1 MESSVDGCA
10 GRGLLWMRNCA
21 TSFAYQEITL
31 SRRALAEK
39 RPFLLMSFAAALA
52 FYYLRFTHFPEAY
65 LMVVKGA
72 GVALLA
78 VYAFVRHSSPDAR
91 LLGWAL
97 GAASLGDM
105 AIKWDTRIGGL
116 LFFLFHVLAMGVFL
130 RNRREAL
137 TGTQSWLVGVMLLL
151 TPVIALL
158 LPADRDA
165 AWEVG
170 LYGLALGGMASS
182 AWASKFPRYR
192 VGAGAMLFLASDL
205 LLFAEMGPLKDHF
218 LPEYMVWPIYYLGMF
233 LISTGVVQT
242 LRKRDPELRV
252 VH

>member
-1 MESSVDGCA
+1 M
-10 GRGLLWMRNCA
+10 
-21 TSFAYQEITL
+21 

-39 RPFLLMSFAAALA
+39 RPFLLLSFAAALA
-52 FYYLRFTHFPEAY
+52 FYYLRFTPFPEGY
-65 LMVVKGA
+65 LMLVKGA
-72 GVALLA
+72 GVGLLA
-78 VYAFVRHSSPDAR
+78 VYAFVRHSSPDAK

-105 AIKWDTRIGGL
+105 AMVWDMQIGGM

-130 RNRREAL
+130 RNKRGQL
-137 TGTQSWLVGVMLLL
+137 TGSQSWVVGVTLLL
-151 TPVIALL
+151 TPVIAWL

-165 AWEVG
+165 AWQVG

-182 AWASKFPRYR
+182 AWASNFPRYR
-192 VGAGAMLFLASDL
+192 VGAGAMLFVASDL
-205 LLFAEMGPLKDHF
+205 LIFADMGPLQGHF

-233 LISTGVVQT
+233 LITTGVVQT

-252 VH
+252 VS